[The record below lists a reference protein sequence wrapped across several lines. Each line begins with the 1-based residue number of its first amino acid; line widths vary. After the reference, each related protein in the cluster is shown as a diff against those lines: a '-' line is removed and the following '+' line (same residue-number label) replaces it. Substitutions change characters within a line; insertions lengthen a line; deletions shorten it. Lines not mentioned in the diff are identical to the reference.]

1 MFSRN
6 EKNNT
11 MRGLLFIAYFLTC
24 SCNAQDHNIK
34 ITINSKNKYYFNKEK
49 LTAISSKKDSVSF
62 TYRDSLILKIEKHK
76 AGKLISEANFVYDVN
91 NRISDDFVFS
101 EDYYDYFEKFYT
113 RVPFTNKY
121 KLLDRDFVY
130 IDAVLDQDSK
140 KYYSNKKEATK
151 IFEFNLNKN
160 VRMLNAKFSPFAYGT
175 ILKKIKLY
183 VVNNFLVELDAT
195 LVEEPNGEIIYYKK
209 NYEYDKE
216 GRLSSSKTINVI
228 SGEIE
233 DQDKIEYKEW

>member
-1 MFSRN
+1 MGC
-6 EKNNT
+6 K
-11 MRGLLFIAYFLTC
+11 
-24 SCNAQDHNIK
+24 AQDSSHVIVKLN
-34 ITINSKNKYYFNKEK
+34 NRNNYYFDKEK
-49 LTAISSKKDSVSF
+49 LMSIVSSKNDSISF
-62 TYRDSLILKIEKHK
+62 TYRDSLILKIEKYK
-76 AGKLISEANFVYDVN
+76 TGKLISYVNFVYDVN
-91 NRISDDFVFS
+91 NNISDNFIFP

-113 RVPFTNKY
+113 RVPYTNKY

-130 IDAVLDQDSK
+130 IDAVLDQDRK

-151 IFEFNLNKN
+151 IFEFNLDKN

-209 NYEYDKE
+209 HYEYDKE

>member
-1 MFSRN
+1 
-6 EKNNT
+6 

-34 ITINSKNKYYFNKEK
+34 ITINNKNNYYFDKEK
-49 LTAISSKKDSVSF
+49 LMAVVSSKKDSVSF

-76 AGKLISEANFVYDVN
+76 TGRLISYVNFVYDVN
-91 NRISDDFVFS
+91 NNISDNFIFP
-101 EDYYDYFEKFYT
+101 EDYYDYFEKFYA
-113 RVPFTNKY
+113 RVLYTNKY

-130 IDAVLDQDSK
+130 IDAVLDQEKK
-140 KYYSNKKEATK
+140 KYYSKETK
-151 IFEFNLNKN
+151 IFEFNLDKN

-183 VVNNFLVELDAT
+183 VVNNFLVELDAM

-209 NYEYDKE
+209 HYEYDKE

-233 DQDKIEYKEW
+233 DQDKIEYKAW

>member
-1 MFSRN
+1 M
-6 EKNNT
+6 
-11 MRGLLFIAYFLTC
+11 AVV
-24 SCNAQDHNIK
+24 
-34 ITINSKNKYYFNKEK
+34 
-49 LTAISSKKDSVSF
+49 SSKKDSVSF

-76 AGKLISEANFVYDVN
+76 TGRLISYVNFVYDVN
-91 NRISDDFVFS
+91 NNISDNFIFP
-101 EDYYDYFEKFYT
+101 EDYYDYFEKFYA
-113 RVPFTNKY
+113 RVLYTNKY

-130 IDAVLDQDSK
+130 IDAVLDQEKK
-140 KYYSNKKEATK
+140 KYYSKETK
-151 IFEFNLNKN
+151 IFEFNLDKN

-183 VVNNFLVELDAT
+183 VVNNFLVELDAM

-209 NYEYDKE
+209 HYEYDKE

-233 DQDKIEYKEW
+233 DQDKIEYKAW